1 LNVTSVIASHDVR
14 HAGVPEL
21 RGARPLQLL
30 RRALHEEASLST
42 LLQKSVCHESYHA
55 GQLGI
60 GRRLV
65 GKAGAI
71 A

>member
-1 LNVTSVIASHDVR
+1 MF
-14 HAGVPEL
+14 HAQAARFSEPEGL
-21 RGARPLQLL
+21 SALVGQRPSPLGTP
-30 RRALHEEASLST
+30 EASLST
-42 LLQKSVCHESYHA
+42 LLQKSVCHEAYHA

-65 GKAGAI
+65 GKSGAI